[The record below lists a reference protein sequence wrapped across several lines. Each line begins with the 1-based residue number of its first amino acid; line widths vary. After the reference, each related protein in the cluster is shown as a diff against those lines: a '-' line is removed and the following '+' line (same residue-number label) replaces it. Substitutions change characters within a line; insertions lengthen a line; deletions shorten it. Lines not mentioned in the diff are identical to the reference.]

1 MSSIVVERQ
10 RFART
15 SLKKAYNLDDF
26 THIGSGILQADSS
39 ATPTPPR

>member
-1 MSSIVVERQ
+1 MNPILVERR

-15 SLKKAYNLDDF
+15 SLKKAYNLYDF

-39 ATPTPPR
+39 ATPTLTR